1 MARLKDRVQNAP
13 PSFENQPVQNKR
25 HTFSSSR
32 EKQRYL
38 GIEAER
44 QRPLVT
50 ACRKSPPAASFRFTP
65 SAYCLA
71 NIGALCAAAHS
82 PCICSRLQIA
92 LGLRPNNSPQSWRF
106 PPMPGRRGVS
116 VPGTNIFK
124 HLAEKAAV
132 GGLRPPTKELLFW
145 GSSPL
150 AHRAR
155 RKKGKR
161 NALAM
166 RFMFCTAAV
175 RKDCSYMLRLPSMRA

>member
-116 VPGTNIFK
+116 APGTNIFK

-132 GGLRPPTKELLFW
+132 GGLRALKNPFFGESRVSCAL
-145 GSSPL
+145 
-150 AHRAR
+150 RAR
-155 RKKGKR
+155 ATLGE
-161 NALAM
+161 NA
-166 RFMFCTAAV
+166 TA
-175 RKDCSYMLRLPSMRA
+175 